1 MATLRE
7 ESVWTSPVYLIERTD
22 PLMGGEYGISN
33 TQARQLA
40 NRTRYLLDTLLREHE
55 LNGSH
60 HLTEAQVAELA
71 NIAESKLSLT
81 HSTQQ
86 LYDNVID
93 AQATLARVIDALNAV
108 QDLEDSKF
116 RAIYQALLLSWR
128 FGFPRFAFEMFTVN
142 FTFRDDFP
150 NVRLVETITGDD
162 SIDVVNSENIVPGES
177 YIIWD
182 AETNESTPVTV
193 KKILTTQRVILYE
206 DSIVTRSRTGVL
218 TKMSWTLQDGAAI
231 CRQGSMFI
239 SKKIDLLRD
248 FDRGNLVIAH
258 HAPASFTVEY
268 RRPDN
273 ADPTAWQPIALVQQA
288 YSDAINLYRSVYETP
303 GGEFYLRI
311 TANTDC
317 TVAHMAFMSDVIS
330 ALNTTV
336 RTPEIV
342 DDDFT
347 IVRFGAIYDATHTGT
362 VFELSRTP
370 DFTDNFTTLTFG
382 PNSST
387 LPHWDYKNQVL
398 SNYPMQAGESVYW
411 RAWYTASDGYRSRWS
426 DVGHFTYEA

>member
-7 ESVWTSPVYLIERTD
+7 ESIFTTPVYLIERTD

-33 TQARQLA
+33 MQARQLA
-40 NRTRYLLDTLLREHE
+40 NRTRYLLDTMLREHS

-60 HLTEAQVAELA
+60 HLTEANVAELA

-86 LYDNVID
+86 LYDNVTD
-93 AQATLARVIDALNAV
+93 AQTVLARVVNALDAV
-108 QDLEDSKF
+108 QDLEDSQF
-116 RAIYQALLLSWR
+116 RTIYQALLLSWR
-128 FGFPRFAFEMFTVN
+128 IGFPRFAFEMFTGN
-142 FTFRDDFP
+142 FTFRDSFP
-150 NVRLVETITGDD
+150 NVRLVETISGDD

-218 TKMSWTLQDGAAI
+218 TKMSWQLQDGAAI
-231 CRQGSMFI
+231 CRPGSMYI
-239 SKKIDLLRD
+239 SKKIDLLQD

-258 HAPASFTVEY
+258 YAPADFTVEY
-268 RRPDN
+268 RKTETT
-273 ADPTAWQPIALVQQA
+273 DPTAWQPMALIRQA
-288 YSDAINLYRSVYETP
+288 YSDTINLYRSVYETP

-336 RTPEIV
+336 RTPEVV
-342 DDDFT
+342 DNDFT
-347 IVRFGAIYDATHTGT
+347 IMRFGAVYNAQHMGT
-362 VFELSRTP
+362 VFELSKTP
-370 DFTDNFTTLTFG
+370 DFTGGYTTLTFG
-382 PNSST
+382 PKNSV
-387 LPHWDYKNQVL
+387 LPHWDYKADVL
-398 SNYPMQAGESVYW
+398 ANYHMEEGDEVYW

-426 DVGHFTYEA
+426 DIGHFVK